1 MYNNFILMFIIHMLS
16 LVLTNA
22 SKPVTLELTEIKL
35 EIKEKISKKNTKL
48 PQSQNVNLGDS
59 IPKI

>member
-1 MYNNFILMFIIHMLS
+1 MLS

-48 PQSQNVNLGDS
+48 PQSQNVNLGNS

>member
-1 MYNNFILMFIIHMLS
+1 MFIIHMLS

-48 PQSQNVNLGDS
+48 PQSQNVNLGNS